1 MFFPINSYISK
12 LIFQNNLYF
21 ILFFSVTTQ
30 LHESL
35 ILEYGS
41 LLMGHH
47 SLWQCG
53 VSYLEHCPLQGLS
66 RLEIL
71 LQSIPLGNEAKINKI
86 IELAR
91 DHKMHSVG

>member
-1 MFFPINSYISK
+1 MIHTLNVIS
-12 LIFQNNLYF
+12 
-21 ILFFSVTTQ
+21 SVTTQ

-41 LLMGHH
+41 VLMGHY

-53 VSYLEHCPLQGLS
+53 VSYLEHCALQGLP
-66 RLEIL
+66 RLKTL
-71 LQSIPLGNEAKINKI
+71 LQSIPLGTEVKISKI

-91 DHKMHSVG
+91 YHKMHKVGKYTSSRNCGSM

>member
-1 MFFPINSYISK
+1 
-12 LIFQNNLYF
+12 
-21 ILFFSVTTQ
+21 
-30 LHESL
+30 
-35 ILEYGS
+35 
-41 LLMGHH
+41 MGHY

-71 LQSIPLGNEAKINKI
+71 LQSIPLGNETKINKI

-91 DHKMHSVG
+91 DHKMHSVGWYFFMYKMAHVNFICY